1 VREAWDTHEPRDPN
15 GRDTNRGE
23 MKWGSIVE
31 LRAGLHEQAGVG
43 GAREGRNSKKRNSP
57 AGSRADPNLAGGSG
71 DGGAE
76 EGNPRRHATGT
87 GEMDGMGWK
96 RAGALPRF

>member
-1 VREAWDTHEPRDPN
+1 MNKLVLEAQGRGGTRRRGTHL
-15 GRDTNRGE
+15 RG
-23 MKWGSIVE
+23 
-31 LRAGLHEQAGVG
+31 
-43 GAREGRNSKKRNSP
+43 
-57 AGSRADPNLAGGSG
+57 RADPNLAGGSG